1 MLLYINSEQ
10 KIPVGSVIQVPQMCV
25 LFQERVDAIV
35 DRKLMDSAKEFQE
48 RVDAIVDRKL
58 MDSAKENP
66 PKSYTYKIIIDE
78 PIHDPLIQEQTDA
91 VYVPTD
97 IGLFYD
103 HRTGGLTYEE
113 FIKKITNINDSKD
126 IYLTEQL
133 LHQIKEI
140 GFKGVWIFDNGK
152 RNIITVTEIFGT
164 IISEAK

>member
-35 DRKLMDSAKEFQE
+35 DRKLMDSAKE
-48 RVDAIVDRKL
+48 
-58 MDSAKENP
+58 NP

-78 PIHDPLIQEQTDA
+78 PIHDPLIQQQTDA

-152 RNIITVTEIFGT
+152 RNIITVTEFFGT
-164 IISEAK
+164 MISEAK

>member
-10 KIPVGSVIQVPQMCV
+10 KIPIGSVIQVPQMCV

-35 DRKLMDSAKEFQE
+35 DRKLMDST
-48 RVDAIVDRKL
+48 
-58 MDSAKENP
+58 KENP
-66 PKSYTYKIIIDE
+66 EKSYT
-78 PIHDPLIQEQTDA
+78 LIQQQTDA
-91 VYVPTD
+91 VYTPTD

-133 LHQIKEI
+133 LYQIKDI